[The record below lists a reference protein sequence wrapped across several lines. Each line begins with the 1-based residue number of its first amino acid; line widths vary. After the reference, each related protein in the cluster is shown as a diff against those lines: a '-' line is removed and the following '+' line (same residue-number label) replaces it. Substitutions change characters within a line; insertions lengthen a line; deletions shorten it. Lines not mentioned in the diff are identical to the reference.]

1 MANRLI
7 SNFSGGMNNK
17 VSPLI
22 IKDTESELV
31 LNYNLDTVGALTKRN
46 GYDVYGSQPV
56 AGKRVVGLFQYTNT
70 STSAETTQIMVANAA
85 ADANTIVYYN
95 NAATWT
101 TSLSD
106 TAITTYT
113 NFNRYRFATF
123 LDKVMR
129 VNGTAAVA
137 GSVNVDGSTWT
148 TSATPDTG
156 LPATITPSFI
166 AVFQDRVYLA
176 RGGTGDGSRV
186 YFSSLPTT
194 GATPAIT
201 WAPTT
206 DYFDIN
212 PDDGDQITGLEN
224 NGNRLLMFKSKAL
237 YRWTWGQTEPDRLIG
252 VGTDSQECVK
262 TNFDLGITFFA
273 NKYGAYAYTGARPK
287 LISRKIQKWFDA
299 IPVADLDDVCA
310 EVDGDHYYLYLSD
323 SMTVDDRVY
332 ANVMAVYTISLDA
345 WVIYTLNTNVRFMN
359 KLTISSIEN
368 IYFGNS
374 QGRTYLWNSGT
385 ADDSGGA
392 SYDTATSINA
402 EVITKEYLLS
412 FPEYSTLQNVDII
425 TLQGG
430 NTKASHQLDR
440 NRLGIDRGDFIPL
453 IGNFD
458 KRVNTFKVG
467 NEARTVRLRIM
478 DSSQSV
484 SVIEGFNFETEP
496 KKKR

>member
-1 MANRLI
+1 
-7 SNFSGGMNNK
+7 MNNK

-22 IKDTESELV
+22 IKDTECELI
-31 LNYNLDTVGALTKRN
+31 LNYNLDTVGSLTKRN
-46 GYDVYGSQPV
+46 GYDVYGTQPV
-56 AGKRVVGLFQYTNT
+56 AGKQVVGLFQYTNT
-70 STSAETTQIMVANAA
+70 STSAETTQLMVANAA
-85 ADANTIVYYN
+85 ADANTVVYYN

-101 TSLSD
+101 ASLSD
-106 TAITTYT
+106 TAITTFT

-129 VNGTAAVA
+129 VNGTAVVS
-137 GSVNVDGSTWT
+137 GSVNANGGAWT

-166 AVFQDRVYLA
+166 AIFQDRVYLA
-176 RGGTGDGSRV
+176 RGGTEDASRV

-194 GATPAIT
+194 GGTPAIT
-201 WAPTT
+201 WAPST
-206 DYFDIN
+206 DYFDMN
-212 PDDGDQITGLEN
+212 PDDGDQITALEN
-224 NGNRLLMFKSKAL
+224 NGNRLLIFKSKAL

-262 TNFDLGITFFA
+262 TNLDLGVTFFA

-299 IPVADLDDVCA
+299 IPVADLDDMCA

-323 SMTVDDRVY
+323 SLTVDSRTY
-332 ANVMAVYTISLDA
+332 TNVMAVYTISLDA

-359 KLTISSIEN
+359 KLIISSIED

-374 QGRTYLWNSGT
+374 QGRTYRWNQGT

-392 SYDTATSINA
+392 SFNTASQINA
-402 EVITKEYLLS
+402 EVITKEHLLS
-412 FPEYSTLQNVDII
+412 LPEKSTLQHIDTV

-430 NTKASHQLDR
+430 VTKVSYQLNR
-440 NRLGIDRGDFIPL
+440 NMLGIDVGDFISASPTQGDL
-453 IGNFD
+453 VQRVTNF
-458 KRVNTFKVG
+458 RVGSDT
-467 NEARTVRLRIM
+467 RTVRLRIT
-478 DSSQSV
+478 DSSQNV
-484 SVIEGFNFETEP
+484 SVIEGYNLEWET
-496 KKKR
+496 KKQR